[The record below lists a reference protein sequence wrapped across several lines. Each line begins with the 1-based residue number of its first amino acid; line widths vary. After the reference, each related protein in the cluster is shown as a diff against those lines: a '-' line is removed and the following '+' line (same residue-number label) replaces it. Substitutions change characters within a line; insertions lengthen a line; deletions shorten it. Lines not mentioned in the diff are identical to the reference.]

1 MKLRETLR
9 KLFLKKAFS
18 RDLTHLT
25 PCSLS
30 LQKANNQYVHS
41 KSYLPFGGFKS
52 FVDLDST

>member
-9 KLFLKKAFS
+9 KLFLKTAFS

-25 PCSLS
+25 SCSLS

-41 KSYLPFGGFKS
+41 KNYLPFKGVKS
-52 FVDLDST
+52 FVGLDST